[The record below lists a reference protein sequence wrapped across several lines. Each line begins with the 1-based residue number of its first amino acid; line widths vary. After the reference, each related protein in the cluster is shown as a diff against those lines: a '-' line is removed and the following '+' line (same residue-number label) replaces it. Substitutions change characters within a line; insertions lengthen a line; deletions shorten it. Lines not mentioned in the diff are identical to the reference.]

1 MASSTELT
9 QPEQKLLFA
18 LLEHAFSEKWRD
30 ADDFLRHFPPS
41 VIVESLASEED
52 VRVKLLTATT
62 GMHERLA
69 RRKSLASGADDLG
82 LALEEK
88 TTTPNDVLELYP
100 RTVQVKC
107 LPGARLW
114 QFLTEENFWA
124 DGPRNER
131 ATERIVFTLQTAL
144 SLGILSLRDLFDGIG
159 FAELTRALPKRELE
173 QVLVR
178 ALEGGRS
185 GTALSEE
192 VLLDVV
198 AFPALVNCLSPQD
211 LWERVVVS
219 RIAAPSG
226 FVSGT
231 SATPNVASAVGRS
244 ATNGS
249 DAKAQDS
256 DWSEAAAA
264 PRAKAE
270 TLSGEEVLEIDTP
283 EEGPIA
289 EVRERLR
296 KIERLPRDSSLPL
309 AVLTAIESM
318 YDDLKD
324 ATSDD
329 ERLELMKEAFPNP
342 TYLRIGILALIDLL
356 DQTIDVQDPTIRAAE
371 IDTLLKIVL
380 IEERK
385 RRTSSRPASLPP
397 PPATGRARSLAPPP
411 RKSASKGPAV
421 QGSDSEVDLAD

>member
-18 LLEHAFSEKWRD
+18 LLEHAFAEKWRD

-41 VIVESLASEED
+41 VIVESLANEED

-88 TTTPNDVLELYP
+88 TTTPSDVLDLYP
-100 RTVQVKC
+100 RAVQVKC

-114 QFLTEENFWA
+114 QFLTEERFWA

-144 SLGILSLRDLFDGIG
+144 SLQILSLRDLFDGIG

-173 QVLVR
+173 QILMR

-185 GTALSEE
+185 GAALSEE

-198 AFPALVNCLSPQD
+198 PLPALVNCLSPED
-211 LWERVVVS
+211 LWERVVIS
-219 RIAAPSG
+219 RIAAPNGLTAAGSSSG
-226 FVSGT
+226 GSL
-231 SATPNVASAVGRS
+231 ASRN
-244 ATNGS
+244 NGS
-249 DAKAQDS
+249 SSSAS
-256 DWSEAAAA
+256 SSSSAADA
-264 PRAKAE
+264 PRPKAE
-270 TLSGEEVLEIDTP
+270 TLSGEEVLELDSP
-283 EEGPIA
+283 DQGPIQEA
-289 EVRERLR
+289 RERLS
-296 KIERLPRDSSLPL
+296 KIDRLPRDPSLPL

-324 ATSDD
+324 ATSDE

-356 DQTIDVQDPTIRAAE
+356 DQTIDVQDPTIRAAD

-411 RKSASKGPAV
+411 RKGASKGPAV
-421 QGSDSEVDLAD
+421 QGSESEIDLAD

>member
-18 LLEHAFSEKWRD
+18 LLENAFAERWRD
-30 ADDFLRHFPPS
+30 AEDFLRHFPPS
-41 VIVESLASEED
+41 VLIESLANEED
-52 VRVKLLTATT
+52 VRVKLLTTTT

-69 RRKSLASGADDLG
+69 RRKSLESGSDDLG

-88 TTTPNDVLELYP
+88 TTTPNEVLELYP
-100 RTVQVKC
+100 RAVQVRC

-114 QFLTEENFWA
+114 QFLTEEQFWA

-131 ATERIVFTLQTAL
+131 ATARLVFTLQTAL
-144 SLGILSLRDLFDGIG
+144 SLQVLSVREVLDGIG
-159 FAELTRALPKRELE
+159 FEEIARSLPKRELE
-173 QVLVR
+173 QVVVR
-178 ALEGGRS
+178 ALEGGRA
-185 GTALSEE
+185 GAALSED

-198 AFPALVNCLSPQD
+198 PFPALVNHLSPQN
-211 LWERVVVS
+211 LWERVVLP
-219 RIAAPSG
+219 RIAAPCG
-226 FVSGT
+226 FVSESSVAVPAASKSSASQSSAKT
-231 SATPNVASAVGRS
+231 SSASE
-244 ATNGS
+244 
-249 DAKAQDS
+249 
-256 DWSEAAAA
+256 EAWEQ
-264 PRAKAE
+264 PRPKAE
-270 TLSGEEVLEIDTP
+270 TLSGEEVLELDAPIDD
-283 EEGPIA
+283 GPIVA
-289 EVRERLR
+289 VRERLS
-296 KIERLPRDSSLPL
+296 KIERLPRDQSLPL

-342 TYLRIGILALIDLL
+342 TYLRIGVLALIDLL
-356 DQTIDVQDPTIRAAE
+356 DQTIDVQDPTIRAAD

-397 PPATGRARSLAPPP
+397 PATGRARSLAPPP
-411 RKSASKGPAV
+411 RKGASKGPNV
-421 QGSDSEVDLAD
+421 QTSDSEVDLAD

>member
-1 MASSTELT
+1 
-9 QPEQKLLFA
+9 
-18 LLEHAFSEKWRD
+18 
-30 ADDFLRHFPPS
+30 
-41 VIVESLASEED
+41 
-52 VRVKLLTATT
+52 
-62 GMHERLA
+62 MHERLA

-88 TTTPNDVLELYP
+88 TTTPSDVLDLYP
-100 RTVQVKC
+100 RAVQVKC

-114 QFLTEENFWA
+114 QFLTEERFWA

-144 SLGILSLRDLFDGIG
+144 SLQILSLRDLFDGIG

-173 QVLVR
+173 QILMR

-185 GTALSEE
+185 GAALSEE

-198 AFPALVNCLSPQD
+198 PLPALVNCLSPED
-211 LWERVVVS
+211 LWERVVIS
-219 RIAAPSG
+219 RIAAPNGLTAAGSSSG
-226 FVSGT
+226 GSL
-231 SATPNVASAVGRS
+231 ASRN
-244 ATNGS
+244 NGS
-249 DAKAQDS
+249 SSSAS
-256 DWSEAAAA
+256 SSSSAADA
-264 PRAKAE
+264 PRPKAE
-270 TLSGEEVLEIDTP
+270 TLSGEEVLELDSP
-283 EEGPIA
+283 DQGPIQEA
-289 EVRERLR
+289 RERLS
-296 KIERLPRDSSLPL
+296 KIDRLPRDPSLPL

-324 ATSDD
+324 ATSDE

-356 DQTIDVQDPTIRAAE
+356 DQTIDVQDPTIRAAD

-411 RKSASKGPAV
+411 RKGASKGPAV
-421 QGSDSEVDLAD
+421 QGSESEIDLAD

>member
-18 LLEHAFSEKWRD
+18 LLEHAFREKWRD

-41 VIVESLASEED
+41 VIIESLANEED
-52 VRVKLLTATT
+52 VRVKLLTVTT

-69 RRKSLASGADDLG
+69 RRKSVASGADDLG

-100 RTVQVKC
+100 RSVQVRC

-114 QFLTEENFWA
+114 QFLTEEQFWA

-144 SLGILSLRDLFDGIG
+144 SLGMLSLRDLFDGIG

-173 QVLVR
+173 QILVR

-185 GTALSEE
+185 GTPLSEE

-198 AFPALVNCLSPQD
+198 ALPALVNCLSPQD

-219 RIAAPSG
+219 RVAAPSG
-226 FVSGT
+226 FVSGGTAAAVTPTASGGT
-231 SATPNVASAVGRS
+231 SSNGR
-244 ATNGS
+244 
-249 DAKAQDS
+249 DAKTADS
-256 DWSEAAAA
+256 DWSEAAA
-264 PRAKAE
+264 PRPKAE
-270 TLSGEEVLEIDTP
+270 TLSGEEVLELDTP
-283 EEGPIA
+283 DQGPIQEA
-289 EVRERLR
+289 RERLS
-296 KIERLPRDSSLPL
+296 KIDRLPRDPSLPL

-385 RRTSSRPASLPP
+385 RRSSSRPASLPP
-397 PPATGRARSLAPPP
+397 PPATGRSRSLAPPP

>member
-1 MASSTELT
+1 MASSTELN

-41 VIVESLASEED
+41 VIVESLANEED

-100 RTVQVKC
+100 RAVQVKC

-114 QFLTEENFWA
+114 QFLTEEQFWA

-131 ATERIVFTLQTAL
+131 ATERLVFTLQTAL
-144 SLGILSLRDLFDGIG
+144 SLGMLSLRDLFDGIG

-173 QVLVR
+173 QILVR

-198 AFPALVNCLSPQD
+198 ALPALVNCLSPQD
-211 LWERVVVS
+211 LWERVVIS
-219 RIAAPSG
+219 RVAAPSG
-226 FVSGT
+226 FVAGGATTPTT
-231 SATPNVASAVGRS
+231 SRS
-244 ATNGS
+244 SSNGS
-249 DAKAQDS
+249 DAKASDS

-270 TLSGEEVLEIDTP
+270 TLSGEEVLEIETP

-296 KIERLPRDSSLPL
+296 KIERLPRDNSLPL

-356 DQTIDVQDPTIRAAE
+356 DHTIDVQDPTIRAAD

-385 RRTSSRPASLPP
+385 RRASSRPASLMP

-411 RKSASKGPAV
+411 RKGASKGPAV